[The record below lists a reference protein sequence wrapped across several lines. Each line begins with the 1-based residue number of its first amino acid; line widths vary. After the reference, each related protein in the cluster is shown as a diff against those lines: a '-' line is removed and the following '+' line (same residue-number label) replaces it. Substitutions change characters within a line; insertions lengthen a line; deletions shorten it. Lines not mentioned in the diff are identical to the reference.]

1 MSGAVKSK
9 TAARKRGDLGSLIR
23 SEFSLI
29 IGVITAAIFLWFG
42 SRLVEN
48 LEHPGA
54 MGVVFVWLFVAVL
67 WSAISVVRLADCL
80 AIKCGEPYGTLILTL
95 SAITIEVM
103 MISAAMLHGKN
114 NPTLA
119 RDMMFAVIMIALNG
133 LIGLSLLLGGL
144 RHHEQ
149 HYNLQG
155 ASAYLN
161 TIMVLAV
168 LGLVVPNFTTSMSG
182 PRFSTEQEVFLATT
196 SIGLYAIFLL
206 IQTTRH
212 SQYFMESKGA
222 GHASEHRAGP
232 MHSTIYHAVMLILY
246 LLVVVVLAEKFAIP
260 LDNSIERFG
269 MPQALG
275 GAIVAGLVLAPE
287 ALSGINAAR
296 QNQLQRSV
304 NILHGSVLASIG
316 LTIPAVLTIGMISKR
331 SVTLGIEGG
340 NLPLLLLTLAV
351 SVVTFTSGKTNV
363 LQGCI
368 HLLLFAVFLLL
379 IFCPRFCKLNEGQRG
394 FCFVRQRA
402 GDRMV
407 LTTYGRSSGFC
418 VDPVEKKPLNHFY
431 PGSSILSFGTAGC
444 NLACKFCQNW
454 DISKSREM
462 DRLQDQASPE
472 RIADAALKLGCKS
485 VAFTYNDP
493 VIFAEYAM
501 DIADACHAKG
511 VKAVAVTA
519 GYIHAEPRREFYA
532 KMDAANVDLKGFT
545 DDFYY
550 KICGGRL
557 QPVLDTLV
565 YLVKETGVWTEI
577 TTLLIPGKNDSD
589 AELEAECKWVMQHLG
604 ADVPL
609 HFTAFH
615 PDWKMTDVPP
625 TPPATLT
632 RAREIALRH
641 GLRYVYTGN
650 VHDETGG
657 STYCPA
663 CGNAVVVR
671 DWYDIRG
678 YHLADDGACRSCGT
692 RIGGRFQK
700 FGRPFGPRRIPV
712 RLESR
717 V

>member
-1 MSGAVKSK
+1 MSRAVKSK
-9 TAARKRGDLGSLIR
+9 TAAPKRNGLGSLLR

-29 IGVITAAIFLWFG
+29 ISVITAAIFLWFG

-54 MGVVFVWLFVAVL
+54 VGVVFLWLFVAVL
-67 WSAISVVRLADCL
+67 WSAISVVRHADCL
-80 AIKCGEPYGTLILTL
+80 AIKYGEPYGTLILTL

-161 TIMVLAV
+161 TIMVLGV

-368 HLLLFAVFLLL
+368 HLLLFAVFLLR
-379 IFCPRFCKLNEGQRG
+379 IFCP
-394 FCFVRQRA
+394 
-402 GDRMV
+402 
-407 LTTYGRSSGFC
+407 
-418 VDPVEKKPLNHFY
+418 
-431 PGSSILSFGTAGC
+431 
-444 NLACKFCQNW
+444 
-454 DISKSREM
+454 
-462 DRLQDQASPE
+462 
-472 RIADAALKLGCKS
+472 
-485 VAFTYNDP
+485 
-493 VIFAEYAM
+493 
-501 DIADACHAKG
+501 
-511 VKAVAVTA
+511 
-519 GYIHAEPRREFYA
+519 
-532 KMDAANVDLKGFT
+532 
-545 DDFYY
+545 
-550 KICGGRL
+550 
-557 QPVLDTLV
+557 
-565 YLVKETGVWTEI
+565 
-577 TTLLIPGKNDSD
+577 
-589 AELEAECKWVMQHLG
+589 
-604 ADVPL
+604 
-609 HFTAFH
+609 
-615 PDWKMTDVPP
+615 
-625 TPPATLT
+625 
-632 RAREIALRH
+632 
-641 GLRYVYTGN
+641 
-650 VHDETGG
+650 
-657 STYCPA
+657 
-663 CGNAVVVR
+663 
-671 DWYDIRG
+671 
-678 YHLADDGACRSCGT
+678 
-692 RIGGRFQK
+692 
-700 FGRPFGPRRIPV
+700 
-712 RLESR
+712 
-717 V
+717 